1 MVRLKSKFT
10 RHLEHQPV
18 LNMHEAGDFFDTFA
32 SRVAHQSVHQ
42 VPAKPITLQG
52 RSDQNT
58 ELAFCPIRIQNET
71 RYAEQF
77 PRAVFYRD
85 ERHFSC
91 VVDLC
96 QLSQKRMW
104 KRIAAL

>member
-1 MVRLKSKFT
+1 MGTPDNLANRRIAGHLVRPELKFT

-58 ELAFCPIRIQNET
+58 ELAFYPIGIQNET

-77 PRAVFYRD
+77 PVPSF
-85 ERHFSC
+85 
-91 VVDLC
+91 
-96 QLSQKRMW
+96 
-104 KRIAAL
+104 IATNAISLA